1 MNALFV
7 APGSG
12 PLRGLVGDRRQLASV
27 RGAELQDGPERGLR
41 VLMFSTGGG
50 LDFWVLADRSMD
62 IGPLSWRGVPVA
74 WQHPGGYCA
83 PALLN
88 EWSDCDTGIERALG
102 GYLVTCGLDNAR
114 QPRNGLPLHGTLPLS
129 PARILASGED
139 WDAPV
144 PILFAEGEVTT
155 AHLSGACFRLHRRIE
170 APIGGGLVRI
180 VDRVENI
187 GPEDAVMQ
195 ILYHTNFGFPAVG
208 RGTQVHLNGRSILGG
223 DDGADDACHKIRCH
237 DSGPGTFVARL
248 ERPGGGDGWAG
259 VSATLT
265 GSGER
270 LPVFQTWRDARAN
283 RNILSL
289 EPSNCPRGADGKS
302 VGGTLLAPGETWT
315 NSVDHSFAD
324 PSASHAKGS

>member
-1 MNALFV
+1 MNALSV

-12 PLRGLVGDRRQLASV
+12 PLRGLVGDLRQLAYV
-27 RGAELQDGPERGLR
+27 RGAELQDGPERGMR

-83 PALLN
+83 PGLLN
-88 EWSDCDTGIERALG
+88 ERSDGDTGIERALG

-114 QPRNGLPLHGTLPLS
+114 QPRNGLPLHGTLPMS
-129 PARILASGED
+129 PARIRGFGED

-144 PILFAEGEVTT
+144 PVLFAEGEVTT

-170 APIGGGLVRI
+170 APIGRGLVRI

-187 GPEDAVMQ
+187 GPEEAVMQ
-195 ILYHTNFGFPAVG
+195 ILYHTNFGFPAMGPDTHV
-208 RGTQVHLNGRSILGG
+208 QLNGRSILDG
-223 DDGADDACHKIRCH
+223 DDSGADGAGHGIRCH
-237 DSGPGTFVARL
+237 DSGPGPFVARL
-248 ERPGGGDGWAG
+248 ERAGGDGWAG
-259 VSATLT
+259 VSVTLM

-289 EPSNCPRGADGKS
+289 EPSNCPRGVDGKS
-302 VGGTLLAPGETWT
+302 VGGTILAPGGIWT
-315 NSVDHSFAD
+315 NSIDHSFAD
-324 PSASHAKGS
+324 PSASRAKGA